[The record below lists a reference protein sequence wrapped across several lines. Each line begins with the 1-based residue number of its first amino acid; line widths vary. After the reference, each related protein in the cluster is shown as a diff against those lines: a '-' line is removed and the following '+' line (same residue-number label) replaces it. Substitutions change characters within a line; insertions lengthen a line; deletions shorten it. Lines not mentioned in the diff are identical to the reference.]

1 MKTLEILSSP
11 ETGPYWVSPL
21 YNRDSRELLADVV
34 WDFMSEKDPVDGENY
49 SFLDIGGGSGLL
61 SEEVA
66 VGYSGSYDENF
77 EVFADILDMAPPSYA
92 RDLSESNQNIELTQG
107 KAPEDIPD
115 KNYDF
120 IALINSGQYF
130 DDEEFS
136 DLLDEINDSM
146 AKDGHFMFNST
157 HSLVDLFNQMEEF
170 SNKELLDYQDGN
182 VTISADVKI
191 DNNDFDL
198 EKLGIN
204 ETVESEVAQSP
215 RRFTDYIMEI
225 LGEES
230 FSPETFGAVE
240 AFTDIEGLFKCIESI
255 TKEPDEEFKQKS
267 VDYPWGVVKKDSPED
282 F

>member
-1 MKTLEILSSP
+1 M
-11 ETGPYWVSPL
+11 
-21 YNRDSRELLADVV
+21 
-34 WDFMSEKDPVDGENY
+34 EKITVFRY
-49 SFLDIGGGSGLL
+49 RWWKRIAFR
-61 SEEVA
+61 EEVA

-130 DDEEFS
+130 DDEGVLRS
-136 DLLDEINDSM
+136 LDEINDSM

-170 SNKELLDYQDGN
+170 FQQGTSRLSGWERNYICRCK
-182 VTISADVKI
+182 KI

-267 VDYPWGVVKKDSPED
+267 VDYPWGVVKKTAQRILRY
-282 F
+282 FKWGFQGNT